1 MKIVM
6 ISLLLSASL
15 PAAALDLPTLLKGV
29 ENRYNRART
38 MQMHFEQ
45 TKSGQG
51 QISRTESGEVSIQ
64 KPGRMRWD
72 YTQPAGKLFLTDG
85 KFAYYYSPNSKQV
98 SRSKIKQTDDLR
110 APLAF
115 MIGQL
120 DFQRDFKEF
129 RTTPEGANTYI
140 AAIPKSP
147 RAPYTQVDFLV
158 TPEFR
163 IEMLRVTGQDGSVM
177 RYRLSGEKANPVLP
191 ASTFQ
196 FVKPDGAELLDED
209 Q

>member
-1 MKIVM
+1 MEAVILSVV
-6 ISLLLSASL
+6 LSAGL
-15 PAAALDLPTLLKGV
+15 LAAVDLSTLLKGV

-38 MQMHFEQ
+38 MQMQFEQ
-45 TKSGQG
+45 TQSGQG

-64 KPGRMRWD
+64 KPGRMRWE
-72 YTQPAGKLFLTDG
+72 YARPAGKFFLTDG

-98 SRSKIKQTDDLR
+98 SRSRIKEADDLR

-158 TPEFR
+158 TPDFR

-177 RYRLSGEKANPVLP
+177 RYRLSGEKSNPALP
-191 ASTFQ
+191 PSTFQ
-196 FVKPDGAELLDED
+196 FVKPDGAELVEED

>member
-1 MKIVM
+1 M
-6 ISLLLSASL
+6 IGLVVSIGLLAAVDLS
-15 PAAALDLPTLLKGV
+15 TLLKGV
-29 ENRYNRART
+29 ENRYNRSRT
-38 MQMHFEQ
+38 MQMEFEQ
-45 TKSGQG
+45 TQSGQG
-51 QISRTESGEVSIQ
+51 QIARTESGTLSIQ
-64 KPGRMRWD
+64 KPGRMRWT
-72 YTQPAGKLFLTDG
+72 YSRPAGKFFLTDG
-85 KFAYYYSPNSKQV
+85 KFAYYYSPNTRQV
-98 SRSKIKQTDDLR
+98 SRSKIKEAEDLR

-115 MIGQL
+115 LIGNV

-158 TPEFR
+158 TPDYR
-163 IEMLRVTGQDGSVM
+163 IELLKVTGQDGQIM
-177 RYRLSGEKANPVLP
+177 RYKLTGEKSNPVLP

-196 FVKPDGAELLDED
+196 FVKPDGAELIDED

>member
-1 MKIVM
+1 MEAVILSM
-6 ISLLLSASL
+6 MLSAGLLAAVDL
-15 PAAALDLPTLLKGV
+15 PALLKGV

-38 MQMHFEQ
+38 MQMQFEQ
-45 TKSGQG
+45 TQSGQG

-64 KPGRMRWD
+64 KPGRMRWE
-72 YTQPAGKLFLTDG
+72 YARPAGKFFLTDG

-98 SRSKIKQTDDLR
+98 SRSKIKEADDLR

-129 RTTPEGANTYI
+129 RTTPEGASTYI

-158 TPEFR
+158 TPDFR

-177 RYRLSGEKANPVLP
+177 RYRLSGEKSNPVLP

-196 FVKPDGAELLDED
+196 FVKPDGAELVEED

>member
-1 MKIVM
+1 MEAVILSVM
-6 ISLLLSASL
+6 LSAGL
-15 PAAALDLPTLLKGV
+15 LAAVDLSTLLKGV

-38 MQMHFEQ
+38 MQMQFEQ
-45 TKSGQG
+45 TQSGQG

-64 KPGRMRWD
+64 KPGRMRWE
-72 YTQPAGKLFLTDG
+72 YARPAGKFFLTDG

-98 SRSKIKQTDDLR
+98 SRSRIKEADDLR

-140 AAIPKSP
+140 AALPKSP

-158 TPEFR
+158 TPDFR

-177 RYRLSGEKANPVLP
+177 RYRLSGEKSNPALP

-196 FVKPDGAELLDED
+196 FVKPEGAELVEED

>member
-1 MKIVM
+1 M
-6 ISLLLSASL
+6 LLSAVL
-15 PAAALDLPTLLKGV
+15 LAAVDLSTLLKGV

-38 MQMHFEQ
+38 MQMQFEQ
-45 TKSGQG
+45 TQSGQG
-51 QISRTESGEVSIQ
+51 QIARTESGELSIQ
-64 KPGRMRWD
+64 KPGRMRWT
-72 YTQPAGKLFLTDG
+72 YARPAGKFFLTDG
-85 KFAYYYSPNSKQV
+85 KFAYFYSPNTRQV
-98 SRSKIKQTDDLR
+98 SRSKIKEADDLR

-115 MIGQL
+115 LIGQL
-120 DFQRDFKEF
+120 DFSRDFKEF

-158 TPEFR
+158 TPDYR
-163 IEMLRVTGQDGSVM
+163 IEMLKITGQDGLIM
-177 RYRLSGEKANPVLP
+177 RYRLTGEKTNPALP

-196 FVKPDGAELLDED
+196 FTKPEGVEMVDDD